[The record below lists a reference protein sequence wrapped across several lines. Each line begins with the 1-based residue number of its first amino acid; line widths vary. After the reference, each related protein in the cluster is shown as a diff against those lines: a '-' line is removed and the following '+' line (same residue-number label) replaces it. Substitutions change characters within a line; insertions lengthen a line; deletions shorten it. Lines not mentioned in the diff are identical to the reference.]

1 MSDRILE
8 AQGVHYQYPDGTRA
22 LAGVDLAVGRGERLA
37 IMGANGAG
45 KSTLF
50 LCFNGVL
57 KPQQGTVLLDG
68 RPVEYSPK
76 GLPALRQ
83 RVGVV
88 FQDPDNQLFS
98 ADVYGEIS
106 FGPMNLGLP
115 EDEARERVEAVMR
128 ELNIGALAD
137 KPVHLLSGGQK
148 KLIAIADVLVMRP
161 DVILLDEPAAA
172 LDPYHAGLVDG
183 IIDGLCEKGMTVIIS
198 THDVNRALLWAD
210 SVALLDAGRVLA
222 RSKPL
227 EIFGDPDLLRQAN
240 LAKPPVLVLYEA
252 LRELGILPPLSAPR
266 SDAELAA
273 YLKEYGQKPL

>member
-210 SVALLDAGRVLA
+210 SVVLLDAGRVLA

>member
-1 MSDRILE
+1 MSDCILE
-8 AQGVHYQYPDGTRA
+8 AQDVHYQYPDGTRA
-22 LAGVDLAVGRGERLA
+22 LTGADLAVGRGERLA

-68 RPVEYSPK
+68 APVEYSPK
-76 GLPALRQ
+76 GLLALRQ
-83 RVGVV
+83 QVGVV

-115 EDEARERVEAVMR
+115 EQEVRERVEAVMG
-128 ELNIGALAD
+128 ELNIGLLAD

-222 RSKPL
+222 RGEPH
-227 EIFGDPDLLRQAN
+227 EIFEDPDLLRQAN
-240 LAKPPVLVLYEA
+240 LAKPTVLVLFEA
-252 LRELGILPPLSAPR
+252 LRESGILPPLPIPR

-273 YLKEYGQKPL
+273 YLREYGQKPL